1 MSSFNYLK
9 CKWYIACSDVVIEL
23 YSDTD
28 YSIDLSEQLREFD
41 LKGFETDRYVLL
53 QPDLSLYFAQ
63 YVLLSL

>member
-1 MSSFNYLK
+1 MSSFNCLK
-9 CKWYIACSDVVIEL
+9 CKWYIACSNIVIKL

-41 LKGFETDRYVLL
+41 LKGFETDRCVLL
-53 QPDLSLYFAQ
+53 QPDLCLYFAQ